1 MKNNI
6 FHQRTP
12 KKHIVFHC
20 FAKKKK
26 TVFFFF
32 TGRDTEEYR
41 IKYNTLL
48 LGIAMFLMFSFST
61 LRVLQREFR
70 VRIL

>member
-12 KKHIVFHC
+12 KKHTVFH
-20 FAKKKK
+20 FFVKKKN
-26 TVFFFF
+26 VFFFF

-48 LGIAMFLMFSFST
+48 LGIAMFLMFSLST
-61 LRVLQREFR
+61 LRVLQRKFR
-70 VRIL
+70 VKIL